1 MSQSTQEAFK
11 KTVDN
16 IGDYIWK
23 THCEPNME
31 NVLRYYRAKV
41 VGAPA
46 GGKITIQVP
55 YENSPRA
62 VKCSARA
69 ANLVVGDQCLVMIY
83 GDASNAIV
91 TGKADLSDTSGGG
104 GGGGTSNYADLTNK
118 PQINGITLSGNKSTA
133 ELGISV
139 PNPYTSTPEMDGAAS
154 AGTSADYARGD
165 HIHPSDTTKQAKITA
180 SGILKGDGNGGVS
193 AATADTDYQ
202 SPLPS
207 QTGQSGKYLTTNG
220 SVLSWATVQG
230 GGGGG
235 TPYDSNPE
243 MDGIADPGSSNDYS
257 RGDHVHPTDT
267 SRQAKIMTEGI
278 LEGDGTGNI
287 SAAATTTAT
296 TLEASEAITLGVD
309 NTPTE
314 NSNNLVTSG
323 GVYAFVM
330 QAIADALGQ

>member
-1 MSQSTQEAFK
+1 MSQTEQEMFK
-11 KTVDN
+11 GMVDN

-23 THCEPNME
+23 AHCQPNME

-41 VGAPA
+41 TAAAA

-55 YENSPRA
+55 YEGSPRQ
-62 VKCSARA
+62 VRCSARA
-69 ANLVVGDQCLVMIY
+69 TNLAVGDQCLVMVY

-91 TGKADLSDTSGGG
+91 TGKADLSDTTGGG
-104 GGGGTSNYADLTNK
+104 GGSTTNYNDLTNK
-118 PQINGITLSGNKSTA
+118 PQINGTTLSGNKTFADLGLSPYSDIPAMDSGAGAAGSSTA
-133 ELGISV
+133 YS
-139 PNPYTSTPEMDGAAS
+139 
-154 AGTSADYARGD
+154 RGD
-165 HIHPSDTTKQAKITA
+165 HVHPTDTSRQATITA
-180 SGILKGDGNGGVS
+180 SGILKGNGSGNVT
-193 AATADTDYQ
+193 AATAGTDYQ
-202 SPLPS
+202 APLPS
-207 QTGQSGKYLTTNG
+207 QSGQSGKYLTTNG
-220 SVLSWATVQG
+220 TTLSWGTPS

-235 TPYDSNPE
+235 TPYDTNPE
-243 MDGIADPGSSNDYS
+243 MDGIASPGASTAYS

-278 LEGDGTGNI
+278 LEGDGAGNI

-296 TLEASEAITLGVD
+296 TLEASEALTLSID
-309 NTPTE
+309 STPTE